1 MRCCVFWGEGQL
13 RASPSA
19 FWEEMWEVWLAGGNG
34 SESIENSGRSGRPE
48 SKETIGSTELLGT
61 QTQIPGVLISGNESS
76 LPAHG
81 LQIGVL
87 CDGGYFG
94 SLRSCELES

>member
-1 MRCCVFWGEGQL
+1 MRCCDFWGEGQL
-13 RASPSA
+13 RTSLSA
-19 FWEEMWEVWLAGGNG
+19 FWVEMWEVWLAGGNS
-34 SESIENSGRSGRPE
+34 SESIENTEGTGRPE
-48 SKETIGSTELLGT
+48 SKETIGSPELLGT

-87 CDGGYFG
+87 CDGGWRL
-94 SLRSCELES
+94 LREP